1 MLDRL
6 VQYGKQ
12 LSKEPSMAKVKTEK
26 LNFSKFF
33 PDSTSFISVSGSAV
47 SPEDFSVNVKIGD
60 GSESISIFASDWY
73 KDDAL
78 SHLKAIQEGIQK
90 AIDFHQK
97 ALNLPKLNVPDV
109 WSDWDNPVPVKA
121 AKRVLKSTET
131 KVKKSTKAK
140 K

>member
-1 MLDRL
+1 MA
-6 VQYGKQ
+6 K
-12 LSKEPSMAKVKTEK
+12 AKVKTEK

-33 PDSTSFISVSGSAV
+33 PDSTSFVSVTGSAV
-47 SPEDFSVNVKIGD
+47 SPDDFNVSVKIGD
-60 GSESISIFASDWY
+60 GSESISIYASDWY

-78 SHLKAIQEGIQK
+78 STLKAIQEGVQK

-97 ALNLPKLNVPDV
+97 ALGLPKLVVPET
-109 WSDWDNPVPVKA
+109 WSAWDNKPAKIKP

-131 KVKKSTKAK
+131 APKKKATAK

>member
-1 MLDRL
+1 
-6 VQYGKQ
+6 
-12 LSKEPSMAKVKTEK
+12 MAKAKTEK

-33 PDSTSFISVSGSAV
+33 PDSTSFVSVTGSAV
-47 SPEDFSVNVKIGD
+47 SPDDFNVSVKIGD
-60 GSESISIFASDWY
+60 GSESISIYASDWY

-78 SHLKAIQEGIQK
+78 STLKAIQEGVQK

-97 ALNLPKLNVPDV
+97 ALGLPKLVVPET
-109 WSDWDNPVPVKA
+109 WSAWDNKPAKIKP

-131 KVKKSTKAK
+131 APKKKATAK

>member
-1 MLDRL
+1 
-6 VQYGKQ
+6 
-12 LSKEPSMAKVKTEK
+12 MAKVKTEK

-33 PDSTSFISVSGSAV
+33 PDSTSFVSVTGSAV
-47 SPEDFSVNVKIGD
+47 SPDDFNVSVKIGD
-60 GSESISIFASDWY
+60 GSESISIYASDWY

-78 SHLKAIQEGIQK
+78 STLKAIQEGVQK

-97 ALNLPKLNVPDV
+97 ALGLPKLVVPET
-109 WSDWDNPVPVKA
+109 WSAWDNKPAKIKP

-131 KVKKSTKAK
+131 APKKKATAK

>member
-1 MLDRL
+1 
-6 VQYGKQ
+6 
-12 LSKEPSMAKVKTEK
+12 MAKAKTEK

-33 PDSTSFISVSGSAV
+33 PDSTSFISVTGSAV

-60 GSESISIFASDWY
+60 GSESISIYASDWY

-97 ALNLPKLNVPDV
+97 ALGLPKLSVPDT
-109 WSDWDNPVPVKA
+109 WSSWDNAPKA
-121 AKRVLKSTET
+121 KTVKRVLKSTET
-131 KVKKSTKAK
+131 APKKKAVAK
-140 K
+140 KK